1 MIISKNN
8 IYIQTIIYGLI
19 WGIVCFLFY
28 NVAKDNNKDE
38 NKKQNENNK
47 NKSNI
52 KFQRI
57 LIPEKYQLLAYP
69 IISFIFSSSVF
80 LTLKLISEEIGVDYQ
95 EVIPSIGLILLIQ
108 LACFAFYWISLFNKK
123 YPTSYFLSSLIFV
136 TVLYIYFALINLNE
150 NNYEKDNKINIKFE
164 NLTKKPVISIVI
176 AIITNFYLCIVSMI
190 HTLSENK
197 KGFLSYFGEALMKV
211 LKVKNPNQECP
222 NTKDVKKKN

>member
-1 MIISKNN
+1 M
-8 IYIQTIIYGLI
+8 
-19 WGIVCFLFY
+19 
-28 NVAKDNNKDE
+28 
-38 NKKQNENNK
+38 
-47 NKSNI
+47 
-52 KFQRI
+52 
-57 LIPEKYQLLAYP
+57 
-69 IISFIFSSSVF
+69 
-80 LTLKLISEEIGVDYQ
+80 KLISEEIGVDYQ

>member
-1 MIISKNN
+1 MIISQDN
-8 IYIQTIIYGLI
+8 IYVQTIIYGLI

-38 NKKQNENNK
+38 SKNPKENNK

-57 LIPEKYQLLAYP
+57 LIPEKYQFFAYP

-80 LTLKLISEEIGVDYQ
+80 LTLKIISEETGVDYQ
-95 EVIPSIGLILLIQ
+95 KLIPSVGLILLVQ
-108 LACFAFYWISLFNKK
+108 CACFAFYWISLFNKK

-150 NNYEKDNKINIKFE
+150 NNYKEDNKINIKFD
-164 NLTKKPVISIVI
+164 NLSKKPVLSIVI
-176 AIITNFYLCIVSMI
+176 AIIVNFYLCIISMI

-211 LKVKNPNQECP
+211 LNVKNPNQECP
-222 NTKDVKKKN
+222 NAKDVKKKN